1 LGLHRFHHLFIFPK
15 GLTVTYLLLI
25 LALFVVSV
33 TLYAVWLRPWLKTK
47 PWADGFFN
55 LIEPV
60 EIALFK
66 KSETVL
72 IGRLIWVGSLFV
84 GAYDAVAVFAQSL
97 DLTPLTTRLFD
108 LAHIPPD
115 MRGLAVTAALVLL
128 GRLITWLRSR
138 TTKPLEVVAVASK
151 DVTPAVAQALI
162 TAEVTKQDAV
172 DAVTEAKA
180 A

>member
-1 LGLHRFHHLFIFPK
+1 VTAFI
-15 GLTVTYLLLI
+15 GVI
-25 LALFVVSV
+25 LFVIVSLAV
-33 TLYAVWLRPWLKTK
+33 YAVVLRPWLKTK
-47 PWADGFFN
+47 GWAGRFFA
-55 LIEPV
+55 LVEPL

-72 IGRLIWVGSLFV
+72 VGRLIWVGSLLV
-84 GAYDAVAVFAQSL
+84 GAYDGIAVFAQSL

-108 LAHIPPD
+108 LAHIPAD
-115 MRGLAVTAALVLL
+115 MRGLAVTAALALL

-151 DVTPAVAQALI
+151 DVTPAVAQAMV
-162 TAEVTKQDAV
+162 TADVAKDQAV
-172 DAVTEAKA
+172 AAVIEAKA